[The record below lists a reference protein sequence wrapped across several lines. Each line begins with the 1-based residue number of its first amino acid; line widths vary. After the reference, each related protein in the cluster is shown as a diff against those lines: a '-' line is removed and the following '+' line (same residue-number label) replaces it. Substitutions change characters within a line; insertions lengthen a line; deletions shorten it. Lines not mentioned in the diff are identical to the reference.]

1 MKTNISITID
11 SVLLEEVEEISPG
24 KKRSQLIEE
33 ALILWHQHKRMNQ
46 VKSDALKLKK
56 MLKGDSEELLVESET
71 LGDGIFE
78 V

>member
-1 MKTNISITID
+1 MKTNVSITID
-11 SVLLEEVEEISPG
+11 SVLLEEVEEISPD

-33 ALILWHQHKRMNQ
+33 ALIFWRQHKRMNQ
-46 VKSDALKLKK
+46 LKSDALKLKE
-56 MLKGDSEELLVESET
+56 MFKGDNEELLVESET